1 MTTQAGRPVSPPV
14 SAARLH
20 DRGSVVTE
28 MRWDDP
34 GSWMMPQRPSL
45 SLAVGQVVGALPAP
59 QRRGASSG
67 CQCWQLSTGARRLP
81 VGLCGTRALR
91 RPSGQSGSP
100 LRRVGNF
107 RNCFPKKNLCGTYA
121 LANTAPHTSGARQ
134 RPPKDPR
141 PIFNATMCKRRCG
154 VRMFNLFEL
163 WRAAWRT
170 SSRLSAVAASA
181 HVEAASQCLRHE
193 IPYRATGCRV

>member
-14 SAARLH
+14 STARLH

-34 GSWMMPQRPSL
+34 GNRMMSQRPSL
-45 SLAVGQVVGALPAP
+45 SLPVGQVVGALPAP
-59 QRRGASSG
+59 QCRGASSG

-100 LRRVGNF
+100 LRRVGNV
-107 RNCFPKKNLCGTYA
+107 RNCFPKKSLRHIRACK
-121 LANTAPHTSGARQ
+121 H
-134 RPPKDPR
+134 RPPHKRSPPATPER
-141 PIFNATMCKRRCG
+141 PSAHFQCNHKRRRG
-154 VRMFNLFEL
+154 VRKFNLFEL

-181 HVEAASQCLRHE
+181 HVEAASQCLRHG
-193 IPYRATGCRV
+193 IPYRAAGCRV